1 MGRRTLKEICDS
13 LKENGVRNF
22 RTKQELIHM
31 YREADIISEI
41 RKRRLR
47 KLGQLERIPEVITVK
62 EVFKNIKKVKVRWK
76 AKKK

>member
-1 MGRRTLKEICDS
+1 
-13 LKENGVRNF
+13 
-22 RTKQELIHM
+22 M

-76 AKKK
+76 AKKKWLNDVENNPKEIDFRRKKIS